1 MGWSNGEKV
10 WISKLFDTMNKLWKE
25 EKAKV
30 GDIFDNRNSGIIW
43 KSRLL
48 WWCIIDDPQPYWC
61 LGKIW
66 KFGWGSHFKRRIVCK
81 SWLMRRWA
89 RCWKRESLHQ
99 GDWGL
104 GINQLDPV
112 GQWPTSVSDRSAWG
126 RTPAKL
132 RISHRVT
139 PNAHTSDFVVYRPWK
154 SESWILKSEN
164 QGGLPNLGSVYVL
177 SFLAYS
183 IWFKLMEHVF

>member
-1 MGWSNGEKV
+1 MNLSARWGEGSEAGKSSSVMDERKSEVDATIRGELCRLPSYVFFHCMLTRVATTNSTNKNPIANKLGGRYNRGWAETSNGEKV
-10 WISKLFDTMNKLWKE
+10 WISQLFDTMNKLWKE

-66 KFGWGSHFKRRIVCK
+66 KFGSGSHFKRRIVCK

-89 RCWKRESLHQ
+89 RCWKRGRVSTRRLT
-99 GDWGL
+99 L
-104 GINQLDPV
+104 GINQLE
-112 GQWPTSVSDRSAWG
+112 
-126 RTPAKL
+126 
-132 RISHRVT
+132 
-139 PNAHTSDFVVYRPWK
+139 FK
-154 SESWILKSEN
+154 SE
-164 QGGLPNLGSVYVL
+164 
-177 SFLAYS
+177 
-183 IWFKLMEHVF
+183 